1 MVTYC
6 SYVIEGVSMKKRLL
20 FHSLP
25 PGARRLRRGQN
36 DPVPLWL
43 RNAPTRLMKDLG
55 AGEQYK
61 YAHDYY
67 KAMPLE
73 DPERPPAEQLQ
84 AYLPESLRGRRYY
97 EPGHQGQEAGVKRW
111 LEKRRGASQPT

>member
-1 MVTYC
+1 MAC
-6 SYVIEGVSMKKRLL
+6 PQALGVCV
-20 FHSLP
+20 
-25 PGARRLRRGQN
+25 AAQN

-43 RNAPTRLMKDLG
+43 RNAPTRLLKNLDYG
-55 AGEQYK
+55 KQYK

-67 KAMPLE
+67 KAMPLD

-97 EPGHQGQEAGVKRW
+97 EPGKQGKEAGIRKW
-111 LEKRRGASQPT
+111 LEKRRESEQ